1 VRLTEAMML
10 SQSSSS
16 SSSSSME
23 AWLTLVESE
32 PVIQEDEWP
41 SAPSCGVE
49 HDSLAVSAWLVTDP
63 SKAFC
68 LSGAA
73 ADESALAMPLRAS
86 PKIND
91 SASFSMAASL
101 VVLCQRIEH
110 FESLV
115 TTSPKLLGSVNLR
128 LLELHRCKPQ
138 VTGLSTHSQMCPDM
152 NKLMLVKILPPSP
165 PPSLRAASFLVG

>member
-1 VRLTEAMML
+1 MRLTEAMML

-32 PVIQEDEWP
+32 PVIQEDERP
-41 SAPSCGVE
+41 SCWAPSCGFE
-49 HDSLAVSAWLVTDP
+49 HDSLAVSAWLVTNS

-91 SASFSMAASL
+91 SASFSIAASL
-101 VVLCQRIEH
+101 VVLCQRIDH

-115 TTSPKLLGSVNLR
+115 PNFWVL
-128 LLELHRCKPQ
+128 
-138 VTGLSTHSQMCPDM
+138 
-152 NKLMLVKILPPSP
+152 
-165 PPSLRAASFLVG
+165 